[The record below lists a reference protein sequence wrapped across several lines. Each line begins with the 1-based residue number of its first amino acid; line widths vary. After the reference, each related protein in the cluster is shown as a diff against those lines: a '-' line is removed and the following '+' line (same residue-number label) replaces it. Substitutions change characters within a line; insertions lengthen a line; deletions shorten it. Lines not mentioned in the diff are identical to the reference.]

1 MKPICPHCGARNFT
15 AGALLSRGMMLW
27 GNRAPLL
34 CANCGG
40 LSYIPLNGPNA
51 FWGLGI
57 LVVGFI
63 ISYPSAI
70 SEKLFAGLSI
80 SVAIMRLEI
89 WAIAVLTAYVV
100 FTFAGP
106 LRRVEGNLQSRR
118 PFNPWISA
126 VRYLFLAMIALHGYF
141 LYQGLNH

>member
-15 AGALLSRGMMLW
+15 VGALLSSAMMLW
-27 GNRAPLL
+27 EDRAPLL
-34 CANCGG
+34 CVNCGG

-51 FWGLGI
+51 FWGLAI

-70 SEKLFAGLSI
+70 SQKLLAGLSA
-80 SVAIMRLEI
+80 SAGIMRLEI

-100 FTFAGP
+100 FAFAGP

-118 PFNPWISA
+118 PFNPSMSA
-126 VRYLFLAMIALHGYF
+126 LRYLFLAMIALHGYF
-141 LYQGLNH
+141 LYQGLNR

>member
-15 AGALLSRGMMLW
+15 VGALLSRAMMLW
-27 GNRAPLL
+27 GGRAPLL
-34 CANCGG
+34 CANCGV

-70 SEKLFAGLSI
+70 SQKLLAGLSASAGI
-80 SVAIMRLEI
+80 IRLEI

-100 FTFAGP
+100 FAFAGP

-118 PFNPWISA
+118 PFNPSMSA
-126 VRYLFLAMIALHGYF
+126 LRYLFFAMIALHGYF